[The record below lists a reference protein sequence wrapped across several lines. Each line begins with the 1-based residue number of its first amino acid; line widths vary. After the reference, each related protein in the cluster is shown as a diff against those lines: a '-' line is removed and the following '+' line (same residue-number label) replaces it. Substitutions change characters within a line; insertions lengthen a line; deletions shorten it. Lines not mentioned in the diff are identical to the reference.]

1 MHIVWFSWKDS
12 DHPEAG
18 GAELVSSHIRQN
30 LVQSGHSV
38 TLLTARYAGS
48 KASEVIDGVKV
59 IRCGGRFSVYIKA
72 KKEYK
77 KLTQNSKVDLI
88 IDEMNTLPF
97 FTAFYS
103 KPITS
108 VLLTYQLARIVWFYQ
123 MKFPI
128 SLIGYIIEPIYLKII
143 SKRYNLVITESES
156 TKNDLQKY
164 GFNKQDINIARVG
177 MKLKPIAKLSPKETS
192 GKLLFL
198 GAMRP
203 MKRPIDAVKAFELA
217 KDKMPNLTLDIAGD
231 NSGKYARQVINYIR
245 NSRHRDAITV
255 HGRVSDETR
264 LSLLKD
270 SDLILVTSIKEG
282 WGLIVTEA
290 NSQGTPAVA
299 YDADGLRDSV
309 VDNRTGILVDSGDTA
324 GMSDAI
330 CELLDDASKYT
341 YMRSEAHRHSK
352 QFTFKNSYDDFMK
365 VIKKVV
371 DEKENN

>member
-1 MHIVWFSWKDS
+1 MHIVWFSWKDIN
-12 DHPEAG
+12 HPEAG
-18 GAELVSSHIRQN
+18 GAELVSSHIREN

-38 TLLTARYAGS
+38 TLITARYAGS
-48 KASEVIDGVKV
+48 KASEVIDGVKA
-59 IRCGGRFSVYIKA
+59 IRCGGRLSVYIKA

-108 VLLTYQLARIVWFYQ
+108 VLLTYQLARVVWFYQ

-128 SLIGYIIEPIYLKII
+128 SLIGYLIEPIYLKLIA
-143 SKRYNLVITESES
+143 SRYRSVITESES
-156 TKNDLQKY
+156 TKKDLQLF
-164 GFNKQDINIARVG
+164 GFNKNQIDIIRVG
-177 MKLKPIAKLSPKETS
+177 MKLKPITKLNPKKTS
-192 GKLLFL
+192 GKILFL

-217 KDKMPNLTLDIAGD
+217 KDKMPNLTLNIAGD
-231 NSGKYARQVINYIR
+231 NSGKYARQVLNYIGR
-245 NSRHRDAITV
+245 SRHKDSITV
-255 HGRVSDETR
+255 LGRVSDETR

-299 YDADGLRDSV
+299 YDTDGLRDSIENNKTGLL
-309 VDNRTGILVDSGDTA
+309 VDNGNTVEMA
-324 GMSDAI
+324 GSI
-330 CELLDDASKYT
+330 CDLLTDASKYEKV
-341 YMRSEAHRHSK
+341 RFSAWQSSK
-352 QFTFKNSYDDFMK
+352 QYTFQNSFDDFK
-365 VIKKVV
+365 FIIKGIY
-371 DEKENN
+371 EKKD